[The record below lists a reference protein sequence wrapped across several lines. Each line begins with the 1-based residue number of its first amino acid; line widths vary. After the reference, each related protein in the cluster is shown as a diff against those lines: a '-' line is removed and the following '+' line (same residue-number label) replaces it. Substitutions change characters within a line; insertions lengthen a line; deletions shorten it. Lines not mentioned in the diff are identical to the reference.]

1 MPGMK
6 KMKKT
11 TIGKKGQFDTHT
23 TNPTATKG
31 AGPKGF
37 SMSNPSKVNMGAG
50 RVGAG
55 GKAMGTRKGG
65 GGRSY

>member
-1 MPGMK
+1 MSSMK

-11 TIGKKGQFDTHT
+11 TIGKKAQFNTNT
-23 TNPTATKG
+23 TNPTASRG
-31 AGPKGF
+31 GGPKGF
-37 SMSNPSKVNMGAG
+37 VMSNAGSKTMGAG
-50 RVGAG
+50 RLNAT

>member
-1 MPGMK
+1 MPSMK
-6 KMKKT
+6 KMKRT
-11 TIGKKGQFDTHT
+11 TIGKKAQFDTNT

-31 AGPKGF
+31 GGPKGF
-37 SMSNPSKVNMGAG
+37 AMSNPSKPTMGAG
-50 RVGAG
+50 RHNAT

>member
-1 MPGMK
+1 MPAMK

-11 TIGKKGQFDTHT
+11 TIGKKPQFNTNT
-23 TNPTATKG
+23 TNPSAG
-31 AGPKGF
+31 RGGGPKGF
-37 SMSNPSKVNMGAG
+37 VMSNPQKPAMGAG
-50 RVGAG
+50 RLNAT

>member
-1 MPGMK
+1 MPSMK

-11 TIGKKGQFDTHT
+11 SIGKKPQFNTNT
-23 TNPTATKG
+23 TNPTASKG
-31 AGPKGF
+31 NGPKGF
-37 SMSNPSKVNMGAG
+37 VMSNPSKPAMGAG
-50 RVGAG
+50 RLNAT